1 MEAKALTTAKALRD
15 MTPDDFKMTR
25 KTLDLF
31 AQVAIVEY
39 RRNLKTL
46 EKRASGR
53 LEDNIGFE
61 VNAKGSTLRVILD
74 LEDYWRYVEHGRR
87 PGAKWPPRKA
97 IEEWIR
103 VKPVIPR
110 VINGIKPTERSLAFL
125 IARKISRDGIKATN
139 ALSGAVEV
147 AKKDFNGYIGDA
159 ILQDVEDYVRN
170 VLAETGG

>member
-1 MEAKALTTAKALRD
+1 METKALRELR
-15 MTPDDFKMTR
+15 PEDFTMTR
-25 KTLDLF
+25 KILDLF

-46 EKRASGR
+46 GKRASGK
-53 LEDNIGFE
+53 LEDNIGYEIEADETRF
-61 VNAKGSTLRVILD
+61 RVFLN
-74 LEDYWRYVEHGRR
+74 LEEYWKYVEYGRR

-125 IARKISRDGIKATN
+125 IARKIGRDGIKATN

-147 AKKDFNGYIGDA
+147 AKKDFNDYIGDA

-170 VLAETGG
+170 TLAETGG